1 MTAVSIASVPL
12 FVKKDLE
19 SRPGAISAMCLATFT
34 WFSVT

>member
-19 SRPGAISAMCLATFT
+19 SRPGANPAIRLATLT
-34 WFSVT
+34 WLSVT